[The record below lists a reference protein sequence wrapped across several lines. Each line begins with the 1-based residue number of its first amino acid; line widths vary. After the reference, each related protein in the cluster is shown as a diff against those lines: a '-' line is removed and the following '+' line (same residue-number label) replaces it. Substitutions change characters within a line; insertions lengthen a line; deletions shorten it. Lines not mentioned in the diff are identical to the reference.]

1 MNAKNKVSFISF
13 VLNFLVE
20 YLPFI
25 LQSHQEV
32 IVGRLDG
39 SSWRTSSH
47 GKKQLPELF
56 CDYEEADIRLLCMLF
71 IAQAI
76 QLLAELW
83 YFRLIRTSL

>member
-13 VLNFLVE
+13 VLNFIVE
-20 YLPFI
+20 YLPSF

-39 SSWRTSSH
+39 SSWRISSH
-47 GKKQLPELF
+47 GKDQLPELF
-56 CDYEEADIRLLCMLF
+56 CDHEEADSHLF
-71 IAQAI
+71 MYASYFSSNTT
-76 QLLAELW
+76 AELW